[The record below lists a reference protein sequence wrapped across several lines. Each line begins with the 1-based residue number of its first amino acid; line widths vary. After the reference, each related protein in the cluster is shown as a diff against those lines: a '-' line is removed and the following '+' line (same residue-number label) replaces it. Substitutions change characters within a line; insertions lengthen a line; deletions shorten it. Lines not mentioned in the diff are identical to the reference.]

1 MKTDELRAE
10 IERLAPWHHNVELP
24 GGLRTYLPNDERRPL
39 DRIRLEELVRFAWP
53 PLLDVFGGS
62 LQGKRVLDV
71 ACNCGGFSTAAAQ
84 SGAQHVLGI
93 DITPKYIE
101 QANLLKRALS
111 LTNAEFE
118 LMAIEDLDPAEVGT
132 FDVVLNFGILYHLEN
147 PVLAMKRL
155 ADVAASVMLVETAI
169 DREGGDRPTWRMDIL
184 EPVED
189 EDRVAST
196 GLWRTG
202 QVCQLFPTARA
213 VEDLLAFLG
222 FANVRRLE
230 PPLDVWRPFLDGRRA
245 VYLAQR

>member
-1 MKTDELRAE
+1 M
-10 IERLAPWHHNVELP
+10 
-24 GGLRTYLPNDERRPL
+24 
-39 DRIRLEELVRFAWP
+39 
-53 PLLDVFGGS
+53 
-62 LQGKRVLDV
+62 
-71 ACNCGGFSTAAAQ
+71 AAQ

-93 DITPKYIE
+93 DVTPKYIE

-169 DREGGDRPTWRMDIL
+169 DRDGGDRPTWRMDIL

-202 QVCQLFPTARA
+202 QVCQLFPT
-213 VEDLLAFLG
+213 LG
-222 FANVRRLE
+222 RSRRRRTCWPSSVSPTYGAWSPRWTSGVRS
-230 PPLDVWRPFLDGRRA
+230 
-245 VYLAQR
+245 